1 MARKNVLALISA
13 LAREEAGLRGQEFL
27 APLTRDGRARLRVRG
42 LIHELT
48 VRAPVAGWWRCR
60 ALDTARAE
68 VVEEAQPWQ
77 RGDYLALWPTLRLVL
92 VAPLR
97 ASGEAWLALPFNPS
111 DAAQR
116 FGDGGPRVVQ
126 LVEQGRPFERVVGRV
141 DGATVWYDEPDRRGD
156 PLVAE
161 ALRAAWAAGRGQP
174 EVAGLGAG
182 EVATYALLVR
192 QAEQQL
198 ARERHARE
206 ERRLAQALELGG
218 ARLVDFVPAQDGL
231 RVSWERDGLRGVTLV
246 GTDLDVISAGICLS
260 GQDQRFDLTSI
271 VGVVGEAPDYARFD
285 GRNA

>member
-1 MARKNVLALISA
+1 MARNTILALIDA
-13 LAREEAGLRGQEFL
+13 LAQEEAGLRGQEFL

-42 LIHELT
+42 LIHELAL
-48 VRAPVAGWWRCR
+48 RAPRAGWWRCR

-68 VVEEAQPWQ
+68 VVEEALPWQ
-77 RGDYLALWPTLRLVL
+77 RGDYLALWPALRLVL

-141 DGATVWYDEPDRRGD
+141 EGATVWYDEPDRRGD

-161 ALRAAWAAGRGQP
+161 ALRAAWAGGSRRP

-182 EVATYALLVR
+182 EAAAYALLAR

-198 ARERHARE
+198 VQEQQARD
-206 ERRLAQALELGG
+206 ERRLREALELGG
-218 ARLVDFVPAQDGL
+218 ACLVDFMSTQDGL

-285 GRNA
+285 GHYT